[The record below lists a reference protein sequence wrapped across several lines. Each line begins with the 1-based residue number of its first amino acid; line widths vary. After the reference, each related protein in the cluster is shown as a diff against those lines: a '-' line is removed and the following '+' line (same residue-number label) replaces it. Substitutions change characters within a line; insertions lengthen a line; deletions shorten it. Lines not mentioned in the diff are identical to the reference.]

1 MKFELRETNC
11 VIEYDVT
18 ENEKE
23 NLPTYGIKVTYND
36 VMYEKMDNV
45 FFTREEALNRC
56 EWLVENEV
64 APEIFRDVMA
74 DIMM

>member
-1 MKFELRETNC
+1 MKFELRETKC

-56 EWLVENEV
+56 KWLVENEV

>member
-1 MKFELRETNC
+1 MKFELHKCNC

-18 ENEKE
+18 ENETE
-23 NLPTYGIKVTYND
+23 NLPAYGIKVIYND

-45 FFTREEALNRC
+45 FFTKEEALKRC